1 MPFGKIKFFN
11 EKSGFGFIIEKESG
25 KEIYVH
31 AKDLLSAVK
40 EGDEVEFALAER
52 KRGPVALGVKKKE

>member
-1 MPFGKIKFFN
+1 MPLGKIKFFN

-31 AKDLLSAVK
+31 AKDLLSPVK
-40 EGDEVEFALAER
+40 EGDEVEFTRAER
-52 KRGPVALGVKKKE
+52 KRGTVALAVRKKE